1 MGKFLFYAHGGS
13 NNRGCEAIVRGT
25 QAIINSIAKNNEI
38 TICSS
43 DPSSDIAVNLDKEM
57 TVIGRVKV
65 VRFTLTWIL
74 LNLYRIIMKDP
85 MSMAQITSRKEITV
99 CRLMD
104 ACFSIGGD
112 NYCSDKLYYL
122 YAIDNAVKKN
132 GSKLVLWGC
141 SIEPRDILN
150 DKEMC
155 KDLALFDLIT
165 TRESITYNALIKAG
179 INKNVYLH
187 ADPGFIMEKEIVPFP
202 NGWPEGKIVGINLS
216 PYVLKYQGENSNL
229 MDSSIALVQHILDNP
244 SYNVVLIPHVT
255 QPNNNDW
262 EILKILYDKFKKT
275 ERILLVGQEYNSPQI
290 KYLISNC
297 KLFIGARTH
306 ATIAAY
312 STCVPTLALGYSVK
326 AKGIARDI
334 FGSEEGLVLPIQEI
348 EDEQQLIKAFDLL
361 CEREDKL
368 RECLINYMPRYIQ
381 SAWNAGEH
389 VKKLLEE

>member
-1 MGKFLFYAHGGS
+1 
-13 NNRGCEAIVRGT
+13 
-25 QAIINSIAKNNEI
+25 
-38 TICSS
+38 
-43 DPSSDIAVNLDKEM
+43 
-57 TVIGRVKV
+57 
-65 VRFTLTWIL
+65 
-74 LNLYRIIMKDP
+74 
-85 MSMAQITSRKEITV
+85 
-99 CRLMD
+99 
-104 ACFSIGGD
+104 
-112 NYCSDKLYYL
+112 
-122 YAIDNAVKKN
+122 
-132 GSKLVLWGC
+132 
-141 SIEPRDILN
+141 
-150 DKEMC
+150 
-155 KDLALFDLIT
+155 
-165 TRESITYNALIKAG
+165 
-179 INKNVYLH
+179 
-187 ADPGFIMEKEIVPFP
+187 MEKEIVPFP

-229 MDSSIALVQHILDNP
+229 MDSSIALVQHILDNT
-244 SYNVVLIPHVT
+244 SYNVALIPHVT

-368 RECLINYMPRYIQ
+368 REYLINYMPRYIQ